1 MGSALQS
8 THLPRY
14 WVGVASQD
22 HVARGVAGGFCQL
35 GHGKAA
41 PLKRM
46 SPGDWIVYYSPKV
59 RLDGAALCQQFTAIG
74 EIVGND
80 VYVFEM
86 ALSFAP
92 YRRDVRFLDARAAPI
107 RPLVERLSFIRD
119 PKRWGYA
126 FRFGH
131 LEMSREDFELIAL
144 QMLGKVL
151 ATAPEIA
158 NATLSESRQRAGH
171 KTSAQLELA

>member
-1 MGSALQS
+1 MGSSALLPQQS
-8 THLPRY
+8 PRY

-46 SPGDWIVYYSPKV
+46 ASGDWIVYYSPKM
-59 RLDGAALCQQFTAIG
+59 RLDGVEPCQQFTAIG
-74 EIVGND
+74 EIVGHD

-92 YRRDVRFLDARAAPI
+92 YRRDVRFLDASSAPI

-131 LEMSREDFELIAL
+131 LEMSCEDFELIAS
-144 QMLGKVL
+144 QMLGKVP
-151 ATAPEIA
+151 ATAYKI
-158 NATLSESRQRAGH
+158 SRAAWH
-171 KTSAQLELA
+171 AAAHTTSAQPALA

>member
-1 MGSALQS
+1 MGSRAKLPPQ
-8 THLPRY
+8 TPRY

-22 HVARGVAGGFCQL
+22 HVACGVAGGFCQL

-46 SPGDWIVYYSPKV
+46 SPGDWIVYYSPKM
-59 RLDGAALCQQFTAIG
+59 RLDGAELCQQFTAIG
-74 EIVGND
+74 EIVWRD

-107 RPLVERLSFIRD
+107 RPLVKRLSFIRD

-131 LEMSREDFELIAL
+131 LEMSREDFELSAL
-144 QMLGKVL
+144 QMLGKVPEM
-151 ATAPEIA
+151 AHVTSCETSHAPV
-158 NATLSESRQRAGH
+158 H

>member
-1 MGSALQS
+1 MGIALQS
-8 THLPRY
+8 SHPPRY

-46 SPGDWIVYYSPKV
+46 SPGDWIIYYSPKV
-59 RLDGAALCQQFTAIG
+59 RLDGVELCQQFTAII
-74 EIVGND
+74 EIVERD

-86 ALSFAP
+86 ALNFAP
-92 YRRDVRFLDARAAPI
+92 YRRAVRFLDAGATPI

-119 PKRWGYA
+119 SKRWGYA

-131 LEMSREDFELIAL
+131 LEMSREDFELIASK
-144 QMLGKVL
+144 MLGTV
-151 ATAPEIA
+151 PEITYEMPPA
-158 NATLSESRQRAGH
+158 KLRTTSE
-171 KTSAQLELA
+171 QLELA